1 MKTLAWIRQISQ
13 VVFRGNSWKMYPNP
27 NFFTQL
33 SLVTFVTNSTSGFS
47 ISFKLGPKLWIPI
60 KCSLGTHFEGK
71 FVYLSFISQ
80 ISKSPFLVNQG
91 ILSAGSKILLLKF
104 DSVCTCLS
112 ARFIWGQ
119 ESFSSRSDVFRQL
132 HFHAQIYWKWYK
144 LYSMFTIIIGGS
156 KQNCAQSPLQ
166 AHFWSAPSNL
176 FKTSL
181 WQEFVAAFNGKNFGR
196 CEIAVSLAA
205 LEQIACS
212 LCLGSFIYI
221 RQLKKGL
228 TLDNFW
234 LFPQ

>member
-71 FVYLSFISQ
+71 FVYPSFISQ
-80 ISKSPFLVNQG
+80 ISKSPFLVNPD
-91 ILSAGSKILLLKF
+91 ILCAGSKILLLKF

-144 LYSMFTIIIGGS
+144 LYSMFVNNNHWRVKTKLCPKSSSGTLLI
-156 KQNCAQSPLQ
+156 SPIESLQ
-166 AHFWSAPSNL
+166 
-176 FKTSL
+176 
-181 WQEFVAAFNGKNFGR
+181 
-196 CEIAVSLAA
+196 
-205 LEQIACS
+205 
-212 LCLGSFIYI
+212 
-221 RQLKKGL
+221 
-228 TLDNFW
+228 D
-234 LFPQ
+234 

>member
-1 MKTLAWIRQISQ
+1 
-13 VVFRGNSWKMYPNP
+13 MYPNP
-27 NFFTQL
+27 IL

-47 ISFKLGPKLWIPI
+47 IFCKLGPKLWIPI

-80 ISKSPFLVNQG
+80 ISKSPFLVNQD
-91 ILSAGSKILLLKF
+91 ILCAGSKILLLKF

-181 WQEFVAAFNGKNFGR
+181 W
-196 CEIAVSLAA
+196 
-205 LEQIACS
+205 
-212 LCLGSFIYI
+212 
-221 RQLKKGL
+221 
-228 TLDNFW
+228 
-234 LFPQ
+234 

>member
-1 MKTLAWIRQISQ
+1 MFFGYTFWGKICLS
-13 VVFRGNSWKMYPNP
+13 VF
-27 NFFTQL
+27 
-33 SLVTFVTNSTSGFS
+33 
-47 ISFKLGPKLWIPI
+47 
-60 KCSLGTHFEGK
+60 
-71 FVYLSFISQ
+71 YLSNLKVTIF
-80 ISKSPFLVNQG
+80 SKSGHTMCRVQ
-91 ILSAGSKILLLKF
+91 ILLLKF

-196 CEIAVSLAA
+196 CEIVASLAA
-205 LEQIACS
+205 VEQIACS

-221 RQLKKGL
+221 RQLEKGL